1 MKALEA
7 LDLFAGAGGWDV
19 AAHRLGWNVKRVE
32 IWAPANATAAMAGMV
47 TVHKDVTTFI
57 AAPGQYVVQIGSPS
71 CKRYSMAGN
80 GAGRMALEHVLA
92 GVRVYADGGALTHE
106 QAVTMIGD
114 ADAALTLEPL
124 RIALEGEPVYIAWE
138 QTPAVL
144 PVWNAC
150 ANVLRAHGYSVVTGI
165 LNAEQYG
172 VPQTRRRAVLMARRD
187 GKVAQLPTP
196 THSRFHSRDPMR
208 LDAGVKPW
216 VSMAEA
222 LGWGMTE
229 RPSMTVC
236 GGGTDTGGAEPFG
249 NGARKGIRRELEA
262 GRWTL
267 RNNNTDHACERTED
281 QPSGTLYFG
290 ARVNGARWFFRGGPQ
305 ANGTVR
311 GLDQPAPTVM
321 SQRSSN
327 QTWVQR
333 SNYSA
338 PGQPGQT
345 AAERGRTTRDL
356 DQSSIAVTGKS
367 FQWAGCG
374 DPASSRGIRVDP
386 LEAACLQ
393 TFPADYPWQG
403 NKGEVF
409 QQIGN
414 AVPPLLAEA
423 ILSTLTA

>member
-1 MKALEA
+1 MTIKA

-19 AAHRLGWNVKRVE
+19 AAHRLGWVVDRVE
-32 IWAPANATAAMAGMV
+32 IWEVANATAEAAGMT
-47 TVHKDVTTFI
+47 TVHRDVTTFTTRPYEYDAHI
-57 AAPGQYVVQIGSPS
+57 ASPS

-80 GAGRMALEHVLA
+80 GAGRRALDQVLR
-92 GVRVYADGGALTHE
+92 GVRAYHANETLRHD
-106 QAVTMIGD
+106 QAVELIGD
-114 ADAALTLEPL
+114 QDAALTLEPL
-124 RIALEGEPVYIAWE
+124 RIALEGHPLFIAWE

-150 ANVLRAHGYSVVTGI
+150 AEVLREHGYSVVTGV

-172 VPQTRRRAVLMARRD
+172 VPQTRRRAILMARRD
-187 GKVAQLPTP
+187 ETQAALPAP
-196 THSRFHSRDPMR
+196 THSRFWSRNPQR

-236 GGGTDTGGAEPFG
+236 GGGTETGGAEPFG
-249 NGARKGIRRELEA
+249 NAARQGIRKELLA
-262 GRWTL
+262 GR
-267 RNNNTDHACERTED
+267 
-281 QPSGTLYFG
+281 
-290 ARVNGARWFFRGGPQ
+290 
-305 ANGTVR
+305 
-311 GLDQPAPTVM
+311 
-321 SQRSSN
+321 
-327 QTWVQR
+327 WVQR

-345 AAERGRTTRDL
+345 AAERGRTTRQL
-356 DQSSIAVTGKS
+356 DQPSIALTGKS

-403 NKGEVF
+403 NKGNVF

-423 ILSTLTA
+423 ILGALTA